1 MRKSKIAKP
10 IEKYELLYSWCI
22 FLMVFFNVFSF
33 ILLGVYI
40 ASKAG
45 LLMFSDHYLLFLLP
59 YALIISL
66 CVALKSWRRVA
77 VFCYNNFSKLF

>member
-1 MRKSKIAKP
+1 
-10 IEKYELLYSWCI
+10 
-22 FLMVFFNVFSF
+22 MVFFNVSNF
-33 ILLGVYI
+33 ILLGVYV

-45 LLMFSDHYLLFLLP
+45 LLVFSDQYLLFLLP

-77 VFCYNNFSKLF
+77 VLCYNNFSKLF